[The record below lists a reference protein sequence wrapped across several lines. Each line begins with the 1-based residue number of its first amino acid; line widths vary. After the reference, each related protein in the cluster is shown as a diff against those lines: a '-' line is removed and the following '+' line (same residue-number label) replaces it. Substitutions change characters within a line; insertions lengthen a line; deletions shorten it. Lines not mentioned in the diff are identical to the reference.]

1 MMRVSPVLL
10 LAAASASLGIILTY
24 QAARQHG
31 EQVTA
36 AHSNSMHVR
45 EAQPRSDGLLLTR
58 LLTGPEGELALSGP
72 PAAVAVLE
80 LPATLPCPDNGGHR
94 NDKDDARADRLQALV
109 DDLKRSMREKDGQ
122 IRTLERAAET
132 AAAGAEARSAA
143 AVSTGTDVTA
153 NVPSVISDDGDSFQ
167 HHGFAGLKPG
177 QDPPFDPASLAVTYE
192 SCMASLAGRTSDEKT
207 FKGTLFWLHIPKCG
221 TSFGSTLHGY
231 TCQASPSASHDP
243 GNPAEAC
250 MRCGTDARNWRG
262 YDHTITSSIPYEQR
276 PYCDWNIS
284 FQGAFKN
291 HLVLP
296 LRNDYSSPDHTQ
308 AVALFRDPRRRL
320 VSGWNDNKHSYSM
333 GTYNSPRGPI
343 DEVAVMRNT
352 TQTVEEY
359 AAWPGI
365 GGCQTKMLLG
375 DDCSVPLNITE
386 ALFDEAHRRLLNMP
400 FVGLTDAFNAS
411 VCLFHHMHGGVPEE
425 YMFTTHSRSGEGLL
439 KKKNK
444 LLQCKVGYRL
454 PRDTWKRLPT
464 DIDPVDFR
472 LFNAAKT
479 IFAAR
484 LQRHGLWKPDY
495 PKMKWVCRD
504 TNRLPANR
512 ACRFWPN

>member
-1 MMRVSPVLL
+1 
-10 LAAASASLGIILTY
+10 
-24 QAARQHG
+24 
-31 EQVTA
+31 
-36 AHSNSMHVR
+36 
-45 EAQPRSDGLLLTR
+45 
-58 LLTGPEGELALSGP
+58 
-72 PAAVAVLE
+72 
-80 LPATLPCPDNGGHR
+80 
-94 NDKDDARADRLQALV
+94 
-109 DDLKRSMREKDGQ
+109 
-122 IRTLERAAET
+122 
-132 AAAGAEARSAA
+132 
-143 AVSTGTDVTA
+143 
-153 NVPSVISDDGDSFQ
+153 
-167 HHGFAGLKPG
+167 
-177 QDPPFDPASLAVTYE
+177 
-192 SCMASLAGRTSDEKT
+192 
-207 FKGTLFWLHIPKCG
+207 
-221 TSFGSTLHGY
+221 
-231 TCQASPSASHDP
+231 
-243 GNPAEAC
+243 

-400 FVGLTDAFNAS
+400 FVGKWLACKLSGPVSRHRRWCRTGTDR
-411 VCLFHHMHGGVPEE
+411 
-425 YMFTTHSRSGEGLL
+425 SRSLYLSGVSLVSRHPG
-439 KKKNK
+439 
-444 LLQCKVGYRL
+444 
-454 PRDTWKRLPT
+454 
-464 DIDPVDFR
+464 DPDR
-472 LFNAAKT
+472 RCLS
-479 IFAAR
+479 
-484 LQRHGLWKPDY
+484 L
-495 PKMKWVCRD
+495 
-504 TNRLPANR
+504 
-512 ACRFWPN
+512 